1 MVNVNWQ
8 QGAQAFIDALA
19 SDNPAPGG
27 GAAGAFCA
35 ASACALSMMA
45 LSITLKNPNL
55 SQEEKKPLKETLD
68 NLYNLKESLV
78 ICAQEDAKAYEKVVS
93 ARKLPKT
100 SKERTVALQ
109 ESLKQAALVPV
120 KCAQDTIEVI
130 KQLESVE
137 TKISKGIISDVNCA
151 KQLLKTALF
160 CATENIKANQIYI
173 KDEVFNKDLEKNI
186 NFIKKFC

>member
-55 SQEEKKPLKETLD
+55 SQEEKKSLKETLD
-68 NLYNLKESLV
+68 NLYNLKENLV
-78 ICAQEDAKAYEKVVS
+78 LCAHEDAKAYEKVVS

-100 SKERTVALQ
+100 SKERAVALQ
-109 ESLKQAALVPV
+109 ESLKQAALVPA

>member
-45 LSITLKNPNL
+45 LSITLKNPDL
-55 SQEEKKPLKETLD
+55 SQEEKKPLKEALD
-68 NLYNLKESLV
+68 NLYNLKENLV
-78 ICAQEDAKAYEKVVS
+78 LCAQEDAKAYERVVS

-100 SKERTVALQ
+100 SKERAVALQ

>member
-55 SQEEKKPLKETLD
+55 SQEEKKPLKEALD
-68 NLYNLKESLV
+68 NLYNLKENLV

-100 SKERTVALQ
+100 SKERAVALQ

-130 KQLESVE
+130 KQLELVE
-137 TKISKGIISDVNCA
+137 NKISKGIISDVNCA